1 MQPVARGEAVR
12 RIVRR
17 TDIDQYADRLLDTF
31 WDRPEFQRLHPP
43 REQVRAWVRWNLELV
58 NRWLIDGQPPVESE
72 LEVFREHARARAAEG
87 TPADIVPANFRS
99 GARFAWRSLLDAA
112 TEEERP
118 ALLESADLLFEY
130 VDRVTRI
137 YAEAYEEVAKS
148 AAATAEEAGARALL
162 RRIAADDA
170 PLPEDRQLAER
181 MGFQLDRASRPF
193 VIASPRQ
200 PVEYHAQLSAA
211 LRRRGALA
219 ASEGRRVAG
228 LAASRSTW
236 DGLDLDRRAIV
247 ARGEG
252 AIGGERGRALDELR
266 DAVEVAIRRGD
277 FGEIE
282 VEDYLAEVLLLRSPR
297 VADQIAARVY
307 GPLGPELA
315 HTLDVLA
322 QNNFERAPTSAALP
336 VHRNTLRDRINRI
349 SEITGVDL
357 DSAYGRGLAWLAWI
371 NRSAGAG

>member
-1 MQPVARGEAVR
+1 MQPVARGEVVR
-12 RIVRR
+12 RIVGR
-17 TDIDQYADRLLDTF
+17 TDLDQYADRLLDTF
-31 WDRPEFQRLHPP
+31 WDRPEFQQLHPP

-58 NRWLIDGQPPVESE
+58 NRWLIDGRPPSDSE
-72 LEVFREHARARAAEG
+72 LEVFREHARARAAAG

-112 TEEERP
+112 TDEERP

-130 VDRVTRI
+130 VDRVTGI

-148 AAATAEEAGARALL
+148 SASTAEEAGARALL

-181 MGFQLDRASRPF
+181 IGFKLDRASRPF
-193 VIASPRQ
+193 VIAATRQ
-200 PVEYHAQLSAA
+200 PVEYHAELSAA

-228 LAASRSTW
+228 LGGSAPIW
-236 DGLDLDRRAIV
+236 DGLELHPRAIV
-247 ARGEG
+247 ARGPT

-277 FGEIE
+277 RGEIN
-282 VEDYLAEVLLLRSPR
+282 VENYLAEVLLLRSPR
-297 VADQIAARVY
+297 IADQIAGRIY
-307 GPLGPELA
+307 GPLGPDLE

-322 QNNFERAPTSAALP
+322 QNNFDRARTAAALP

-349 SEITGVDL
+349 SAITGVDL
-357 DSAYGRGLAWLAWI
+357 DSAYGRGLAWLAWLQ
-371 NRSAGAG
+371 RSAGAG